1 MDFGLDPDQSLL
13 EQSGRVLLERA
24 AGPARARSLHQT
36 GRCDRELLQALA
48 GAGMLDL
55 FADPGAGP
63 LEAALV
69 TEWSA
74 AAAAYAPV
82 GVRCLVA
89 PSVMTGDIPPS
100 VGLVE
105 SGGDQIVRWGHD
117 LDALIVLTG
126 DDARVLGPSQFMAT
140 PIPSRF
146 GYPLATIE
154 LTGPGEPAGAGSA
167 ATARQWWRVAL
178 AAEMAGTMT
187 AAVGLTKDYISA
199 RRQFGRPIGSFQ
211 ALQHRLAEAMVAAEA
226 VRWMAREAAF
236 SGSPEAAAAAATYA
250 ADAAYRVFMDVHQLH
265 GAMGFTTDYDLH
277 LWSTRLAVARLELG
291 GPAAHADALAAI
303 RWAEPASA
311 AP

>member
-13 EQSGRVLLERA
+13 EQSARVLLERA

-55 FADPGAGP
+55 FADPEAGP

-82 GVRCLVA
+82 GARCLVA
-89 PSVMTGDIPPS
+89 PSVMTGDIPPAI
-100 VGLVE
+100 GLVE

-126 DDARVLGPSQFMAT
+126 DDARVLGPSQFTAT
-140 PIPSRF
+140 QLPSRF
-146 GYPLATIE
+146 AYPLATIE
-154 LTGPGEPAGAGSA
+154 LTGPGEPAAPGSA

-178 AAEMAGTMT
+178 AAELAGTMT

-265 GAMGFTTDYDLH
+265 GAMGFTTDYDLY

-303 RWAEPASA
+303 RWREAASA